1 MQTDTCDCAS
11 AHHGSLPRLHACKSK
26 LRACSDT
33 SADFTLLL
41 PRVQA
46 TADLYNKLGLPEH
59 EAMEAFVRYDPHS
72 PSRLF
77 KQAPAAE
84 PVT

>member
-1 MQTDTCDCAS
+1 
-11 AHHGSLPRLHACKSK
+11 
-26 LRACSDT
+26 
-33 SADFTLLL
+33 
-41 PRVQA
+41 VQA